1 MAENANVKTAIGI
14 TETGTL
20 DRKQLESLKVADLK
34 KLASDMGVDI
44 AGNAKKEEIINAFVA
59 VEVNIDAAAMETS
72 ETAAT
77 AGAENA
83 ESENAPAAENQIP
96 ATLEMETTVRKRI
109 YVGAS
114 VPGFKTSTV
123 FEGEEIPEALDVD
136 FVRDLC
142 IDIHKIGE
150 FYKKKAV
157 TNSREAFCYR
167 KSLEYANRLKGGK
180 TNG

>member
-20 DRKQLESLKVADLK
+20 DRKQIESLKVADLK
-34 KLASDMGVDI
+34 KLASDMGIDI
-44 AGNAKKEEIINAFVA
+44 AVNAKKEEIINALAA
-59 VEVNIDAAAMETS
+59 VEVNTDAAAMETS

-77 AGAENA
+77 AGAENVQ
-83 ESENAPAAENQIP
+83 SENAPAAENQTPITP
-96 ATLEMETTVRKRI
+96 AMLETTPEVRKRI

-114 VPGFKTSTV
+114 MPGFKTSTV
-123 FEGEEIPEALDVD
+123 FEGEEIPTVLDVD

-142 IDIHKIGE
+142 IDISKIGD

-157 TNSREAFCYR
+157 TDSREAFCYR
-167 KSLEYANRLKGGK
+167 KSVEYAKSLKK
-180 TNG
+180 

>member
-14 TETGTL
+14 TETGNL
-20 DRKQLESLKVADLK
+20 DREQLNNMTVADLK
-34 KLASDMGVDI
+34 QLAADMGVDI
-44 AGNAKKEEIINAFVA
+44 VGNTKKEDIVNVIAA
-59 VEVNIDAAAMETS
+59 VEVSTDAAAMETD

-77 AGAENA
+77 AGAETV
-83 ESENAPAAENQIP
+83 ENGNTPATENQTPTAP
-96 ATLEMETTVRKRI
+96 ATLETTSATRKRI

-123 FEGEEIPEALDVD
+123 FEGEEIPDILNVD

-142 IDIHKIGE
+142 IDVEKIGE

-157 TNSREAFCYR
+157 TDSREAFCYR
-167 KSLEYANRLKGGK
+167 KSVEYAKSFKG
-180 TNG
+180 

>member
-1 MAENANVKTAIGI
+1 MAENANVKTGIGI
-14 TETGTL
+14 TETGNL
-20 DRKQLESLKVADLK
+20 DRKQLESMKVADLK
-34 KLASDMGVDI
+34 QLASDMGVDI
-44 AGNAKKEEIINAFVA
+44 EGNAKKENIINALAA
-59 VEVNIDAAAMETS
+59 VEVNTDAAAMETS

-83 ESENAPAAENQIP
+83 QSENAPAAENKIP
-96 ATLEMETTVRKRI
+96 ETLEMEATVRKRI

-123 FEGEEIPEALDVD
+123 FEGEEIPEVLDVD

-157 TNSREAFCYR
+157 TDSREAFCYR
-167 KSLEYANRLKGGK
+167 KSVEYAKSLKK
-180 TNG
+180 